1 MIRPMPDFAYETA
14 LGAPLRRVAGV
25 DEVGRGPLA
34 GPVTAAAVILPARL
48 PDALAATIADS
59 KALSRTAREALAPR
73 LLDIAAVGIGWASV
87 EEVDTLNVLQASF
100 LAMRRAIAALPTPPE
115 ALLVDGHLVPPGL
128 PCEAQAVIGGDAL
141 CLSVA
146 AASIVAKVARDREML
161 RLAQAYDGYGWDR
174 NVGYGTREHLAAL
187 DRLGPSP
194 HHRRSFAPV
203 RERLA
208 VTA

>member
-174 NVGYGTREHLAAL
+174 NAGYGTREHLAAL